1 MYSDLESDNRK
12 REEVISSLYWSLMQN
27 WNIPQPICDYFGFTG
42 NYRLC
47 QQLEEMDPVEYR
59 QKRQAGEVPDI
70 LEVDARLTRA
80 VEKVFESLCGKPP
93 VPYLDKMNEE
103 LEKLGQIAALP
114 DSVHDIIHISSA
126 FLIKYGIDK
135 TASSTERSCQAEKAY
150 RELDAR
156 FVKMTGRRPYAD
168 ELFASVR
175 QGKEKMTEVAR
186 TRQVHKPVLRN
197 PPSKKRKMG
206 L

>member
-1 MYSDLESDNRK
+1 M
-12 REEVISSLYWSLMQN
+12 
-27 WNIPQPICDYFGFTG
+27 
-42 NYRLC
+42 
-47 QQLEEMDPVEYR
+47 
-59 QKRQAGEVPDI
+59 
-70 LEVDARLTRA
+70 
-80 VEKVFESLCGKPP
+80 CGKPP
-93 VPYLDKMNEE
+93 TPYLDKMNEE

-114 DSVHDIIHISSA
+114 DSVHDILHITPA
-126 FLIKYGIDK
+126 FLVKYGIDK
-135 TASSTERSCQAEKAY
+135 NASATERSCQAEKAY

-175 QGKEKMTEVAR
+175 QGKEKAAETDR
-186 TRQVHKPVLRN
+186 PRQTHKPILRN